1 MPKGFKNV
9 GIPEK
14 VVERVDAALKHGVYR
29 SRAEFVKAAVIRML
43 EHEHRHQASG

>member
-9 GIPEK
+9 GIPDK
-14 VVERVDAALKHGVYR
+14 VVERVDAVLDHGVYR

-43 EHEHRHQASG
+43 ETENRREAAG